1 MWDTAN
7 DFPMFTRM
15 AGERESKGPA
25 TTKSAALVRPRL
37 VEGGVR
43 KGLGASGGI
52 QAKLTIGAV
61 NDPLEAEAD
70 RVAAEVLERP
80 DADVS
85 ERSPS
90 HARGVQTSEGLPF
103 GGRPLD
109 EETRAFFEPRF
120 GYDFSKVRIYPDE
133 RAGDSAR
140 SMGALAYTTGANIA
154 FDNGR
159 YQPNT
164 GEGRRLLAHELTH
177 VVQQGQAS
185 AVSGGEGMKIS
196 AGRAPASI
204 QRDTP
209 SGQTD
214 VNQIVG
220 PLAITKRYEDLASR
234 QEVKEALTTFLYDVQ
249 REQGGQTLHVTDT
262 VRWAV
267 RFLFQGDPVQSA
279 NAEAFLS
286 KTAPGSV
293 PDFADAVSKMLPEFV
308 PRKYLKQLGGQ
319 STKETP
325 DTRPHSAADVAGHAV
340 VDSTVGPIVKKLPI
354 PQSWKDKIIDGA
366 RGAVADGALAGLDQ
380 AMSGSPLNA
389 GQQSAIHAA
398 VEALIKQKAGT
409 PPDRQQEG
417 AGSPYGPA
425 PVEPPSTDPSMGSV
439 SAPGEHTFNLPS
451 IPFDFPG
458 GKKLPKPN
466 LPEAPAASAAP
477 DVNKI
482 IAGVDDA
489 SLIPAAAK
497 GKNEGNYAGAKEFA
511 RSVAD
516 TLAAADKK
524 KRYTVEVPI
533 SADYRHVEDL
543 REIFDKMEAIVRQ
556 VAGALPGGA
565 ANVGEVIVSPARDPK
580 DKTIPARRVIRLHGG
595 S

>member
-1 MWDTAN
+1 
-7 DFPMFTRM
+7 MFTHL
-15 AGERESKGPA
+15 AGERESKGRPM
-25 TTKSAALVRPRL
+25 TKSEARLQRSLV
-37 VEGGVR
+37 GGDLLNR
-43 KGLGASGGI
+43 LGACSPI

-70 RVAAEVLERP
+70 RVASQVLGRP

-85 ERSPS
+85 QRSPS
-90 HARGVQTSEGLPF
+90 HARGLHAGEGLLF

-109 EETRAFFEPRF
+109 AETRAFFEPRF

-140 SMGALAYTTGANIA
+140 SMGALAYTVGANIA
-154 FDNGR
+154 FDSGR

-185 AVSGGEGMKIS
+185 AVCGGEAMKIS
-196 AGRAPASI
+196 AGRAAPSI

-209 SGQTD
+209 AGQTD

-220 PLAITKRYEDLASR
+220 PLSITKRYDDLASR

-267 RFLFQGDPVQSA
+267 RILFQGDPVQSA
-279 NAEAFLS
+279 NAEAFL

-293 PDFADAVSKMLPEFV
+293 SEFADAVSKMLPEFV
-308 PRKYLKQLGGQ
+308 PRKYLKQLGRQ
-319 STKETP
+319 ATKETP
-325 DTRPHSAADVAGHAV
+325 DTRPHSAADLAGRAV
-340 VDSTVGPIVKKLPI
+340 VDSTIGPIVKKLPI
-354 PQSWKDKIIDGA
+354 SQSWKDKIMGGA
-366 RGAVADGALAGLDQ
+366 RGAVADGALSVLDQ
-380 AMSGSPLNA
+380 AMSGSQLNA

-398 VEALIKQKAGT
+398 VAALIKQKAGT

-425 PVEPPSTDPSMGSV
+425 PVEPPGRSPSMGSV
-439 SAPGEHTFNLPS
+439 SAPGEHIVNFPS

-458 GKKLPKPN
+458 GKKLPKPI

-482 IAGVDDA
+482 IQAVDDA
-489 SLIPAAAK
+489 TLIPAAAK
-497 GKNEGNYAGAKEFA
+497 GKNEGNFAGGQEFA
-511 RSVAD
+511 RTVAD
-516 TLAAADKK
+516 TLAAADKQK
-524 KRYTVEVPI
+524 KYTVDMPI

-556 VAGALPGGA
+556 VTAALPGGA
-565 ANVGEVIVSPARDPK
+565 ANVGEVILSPARDPR

>member
-1 MWDTAN
+1 M
-7 DFPMFTRM
+7 
-15 AGERESKGPA
+15 
-25 TTKSAALVRPRL
+25 TKSEARLQRSLV
-37 VEGGVR
+37 GGDLR
-43 KGLGASGGI
+43 NRLGACSPI

-70 RVAAEVLERP
+70 RVASQVLGRP

-85 ERSPS
+85 QRSPS
-90 HARGVQTSEGLPF
+90 HARGLHAGEGLPC

-109 EETRAFFEPRF
+109 AETRAFFEPRF

-133 RAGDSAR
+133 RAGDFAR

-154 FDNGR
+154 FDSGR

-164 GEGRRLLAHELTH
+164 GEGSRLLAHELTH

-185 AVSGGEGMKIS
+185 AVSGGEAMKIS
-196 AGRAPASI
+196 AGRAAPSI

-209 SGQTD
+209 AGQTD

-220 PLAITKRYEDLASR
+220 PLSITKRFEDLASR
-234 QEVKEALTTFLYDVQ
+234 QEVKEALMTFLYDVQ

-267 RFLFQGDPVQSA
+267 RMLFQGDPVRSA

-293 PDFADAVSKMLPEFV
+293 PDFADAVSKMLPEFI

-319 STKETP
+319 ATKETP

-340 VDSTVGPIVKKLPI
+340 VDSTIGPIVKKLPI
-354 PQSWKDKIIDGA
+354 SQSLKDKIMDGA
-366 RGAVADGALAGLDQ
+366 RGAVADGALAVLDQ
-380 AMSGSPLNA
+380 AMSGSQLNG

-425 PVEPPSTDPSMGSV
+425 PVEPPGRSPSMGSV
-439 SAPGEHTFNLPS
+439 SAPGEHIFNLPS

-458 GKKLPKPN
+458 GKMLPKPI

-482 IAGVDDA
+482 IQGVDDA

-497 GKNEGNYAGAKEFA
+497 GKNEGNFAGGKEFA
-511 RSVAD
+511 RAVAD
-516 TLAAADKK
+516 TLAAADKQK
-524 KRYTVEVPI
+524 KYTVDMPI

-556 VAGALPGGA
+556 VAAALPGGA
-565 ANVGEVIVSPARDPK
+565 ANVGEVILSPARDPR
-580 DKTIPARRVIRLHGG
+580 DKTIPARRVIPLHGG

>member
-1 MWDTAN
+1 
-7 DFPMFTRM
+7 MFSRL
-15 AGERESKGPA
+15 GKRESKGSA
-25 TTKSAALVRPRL
+25 TTNAALLRRSL
-37 VEGGVR
+37 VEGDAR
-43 KGLGASGGI
+43 NWRGATGRI

-61 NDPLEAEAD
+61 NDSLEAEAD

-80 DADVS
+80 DAEDGG
-85 ERSPS
+85 RSPR
-90 HARGVQTSEGLPF
+90 HERGSQTGEGLPF

-109 EETRAFFEPRF
+109 AETRRFFEPRF

-133 RAGDSAR
+133 RAADSAR
-140 SMGALAYTTGANIA
+140 SMGALAYTMGANIA
-154 FDNGR
+154 FDSGR

-185 AVSGGEGMKIS
+185 AIPGGEGMKIS
-196 AGRAPASI
+196 AGRAAASI

-209 SGQTD
+209 AGRTD
-214 VNQIVG
+214 VNQVVG
-220 PLAITKRYEDLASR
+220 PLSVTKRFEDLASR
-234 QEVKEALTTFLYDVQ
+234 EEVKEALTTFLYDVQ

-267 RFLFQGDPVQSA
+267 RFLFQGNP
-279 NAEAFLS
+279 ERLPEGLLS
-286 KTAPGSV
+286 KAAPGSV
-293 PDFADAVSKMLPEFV
+293 PEFADAVVKSLPEYI
-308 PRKYLKQLGGQ
+308 PRKYLQKLGTQ
-319 STKETP
+319 SAKETP

-354 PQSWKDKIIDGA
+354 SQSLKDKIMDGA
-366 RGAVADGALAGLDQ
+366 RGAVADGALSVLDQ
-380 AMSGSPLNA
+380 AMSGVGLNG

-409 PPDRQQEG
+409 RPDRPQEG

-425 PVEPPSTDPSMGSV
+425 PVEPPGTTPSMGSA
-439 SAPGEHTFNLPS
+439 SAPGEHIFKGPT
-451 IPFDFPG
+451 IPFDIYG

-482 IAGVDDA
+482 IEGVDDA

-497 GKNEGNYAGAKEFA
+497 GKANESNYGGAKEFA

-516 TLAAADKK
+516 ALAAADKK
-524 KRYTVEVPI
+524 KKFTVEVPI

-556 VAGALPGGA
+556 VAAALPGGA

-580 DKTIPARRVIRLHGG
+580 DKTFPARRVIKLHGG
-595 S
+595 D